1 MWIASISAAS
11 TTSERP
17 SIVVLIIRL
26 VHMCPILPNRTSKF
40 RKKCSVCL
48 ILENRSCVMREMFGC
63 PILQKRT
70 HWGRTGWVV

>member
-1 MWIASISAAS
+1 MLRVFMRVPGVDRIDFSG
-11 TTSERP
+11 
-17 SIVVLIIRL
+17 VLIIRL